1 MRRFTLGVS
10 SLIVLLTGVVLL
22 GQLLI
27 ACDSA
32 STTHTAPAEICDNG
46 ACLAYVDWAVGID
59 KAINQQA
66 VGYTYLILDHGL
78 VVAKKTFGLAHT
90 LLPCLV

>member
-1 MRRFTLGVS
+1 MRVP

-22 GQLLI
+22 GPLLI

-78 VVAKKTFGLAHT
+78 VVANADSRK
-90 LLPCLV
+90 LLCKEGEPVPMRA